1 MVSSTEIEILKKV
14 GFRMPL
20 YTPVYCIEILLA
32 AINFLKLP
40 FNGSIKPIEP
50 REKLFTISMQLL
62 DLAYLKVCKIF
73 LSNSS
78 ISLYNPLNVFYFKIL
93 FLA

>member
-32 AINFLKLP
+32 AINSLKLP
-40 FNGSIKPIEP
+40 FNGSREPIEY
-50 REKLFTISMQLL
+50 RGILFTTSMQLL
-62 DLAYLKVCKIF
+62 DLAYFKVCKIF
-73 LSNSS
+73 LSNPS
-78 ISLYNPLNVFYFKIL
+78 ISLCNL
-93 FLA
+93 

>member
-1 MVSSTEIEILKKV
+1 MVLSTEIEILKKV

-40 FNGSIKPIEP
+40 FNGSREPIEYK
-50 REKLFTISMQLL
+50 ETLFITSMQLL
-62 DLAYLKVCKIF
+62 DLAYLQV
-73 LSNSS
+73 L
-78 ISLYNPLNVFYFKIL
+78 
-93 FLA
+93 